1 MPKGTFML
9 LQMETIPSSS
19 CMNNYIYIY
28 SNSLSFYIYIIT
40 YSTSSLFEQHSD
52 VDNFLISS
60 FHFLWICTQKWDF
73 WMTLSFY
80 LVFNFWGVVT
90 YCFPSLLHSWNTFL
104 SWIPCYDCPLLFSHV
119 TVPAFSVFITRALS
133 QDLRFG
139 IYTLHR
145 FSSCLWLV
153 IFLPRD
159 LSTNYLLNHFQICF
173 SRLLSS
179 RLIS

>member
-1 MPKGTFML
+1 MTLGFIPGVVPFDKYVHILYFSMQYSL
-9 LQMETIPSSS
+9 LNIANT
-19 CMNNYIYIY
+19 
-28 SNSLSFYIYIIT
+28 LHVG
-40 YSTSSLFEQHSD
+40 L
-52 VDNFLISS
+52 DNFLISS

-80 LVFNFWGVVT
+80 LVFNFLRWLHTVFHHFLTPEILFFLEFHAMIVL
-90 YCFPSLLHSWNTFL
+90 CFS
-104 SWIPCYDCPLLFSHV
+104 SHA
-119 TVPAFSVFITRALS
+119 TVPAFSVFITRSLS
-133 QDLRFG
+133 QDLKFWHLY
-139 IYTLHR
+139 IHLL
-145 FSSCLWLV
+145 SSCLWLV